1 MVSRMHNLTGH
12 THEFV
17 KTGAWNDDRISSSVR
32 FLSDAHETAT
42 LILSEFD
49 IEMFAFNL
57 KFSRDDYIIHV
68 AWRDTF
74 KPFCCRQVTRRRA
87 TLLDDTKLGWRKLL
101 NYSIRIGF
109 FVQNTASCAASLSH
123 RMQKIWNWWSGSP
136 IGLLE
141 GCAPSQPSVAS
152 SIVDPSERRRR
163 RNGALQQLRLRL
175 RYKSQINLF
184 LEHVHARYTDEQT
197 VTNSK
202 ALLGTPSHDPA
213 AHRVKH
219 EEISI

>member
-109 FVQNTASCAASLSH
+109 FVQNTAFCAASLSH
-123 RMQKIWNWWSGSP
+123 RMQKIWNWW
-136 IGLLE
+136 
-141 GCAPSQPSVAS
+141 
-152 SIVDPSERRRR
+152 
-163 RNGALQQLRLRL
+163 
-175 RYKSQINLF
+175 
-184 LEHVHARYTDEQT
+184 
-197 VTNSK
+197 
-202 ALLGTPSHDPA
+202 
-213 AHRVKH
+213 
-219 EEISI
+219 